1 MGKPDLFDRAAIGHV
16 RGNYLA
22 EVIAV
27 NDPDNLSRVRIRF
40 LSYDDV
46 GDQDGPMW
54 ARVSVPF
61 AGNQSGAFFI
71 PNVGD
76 EVLVSF
82 VNNDP
87 RMPVVIG
94 SFWNG
99 RDSVSETL
107 GGSGDRV
114 DRWGF
119 TGNAGTRIAIEEE
132 TDSTAKI
139 SFTTPNGVSGLLTDD
154 EMGKIEF
161 SANGTTVTIDNNGVT
176 VDTPMNVTVTAGA
189 MVEITAAMVTVNA
202 AVSRFNGV
210 VQADTVITNSV
221 ISASYTPGAGNIW

>member
-1 MGKPDLFDRAAIGHV
+1 MGKPDLFDRSAIGHV

-22 EVIAV
+22 EVIAI

-40 LSYDDV
+40 LSYDGV
-46 GDQDGPMW
+46 GEQDGPIW

-61 AGNQSGAFFI
+61 AGDQSGAYFI

-99 RDSVSETL
+99 HDEAPETL
-107 GGSGDRV
+107 GGAGDRV

-119 TGNAGTRIAIEEE
+119 TGRAGTRIAIEEE
-132 TDSTAKI
+132 SANTAKI
-139 SFTTPNGVSGLLTDD
+139 SFTTPNGVTGLLTDD
-154 EMGKIEF
+154 ESGKIEF
-161 SANGTTVTIDNNGVT
+161 SANGTTFTMDSNGVT
-176 VDTPMNVTVTAGA
+176 LDTPMNVTMTAGA
-189 MVEITAAMVTVNA
+189 QVEITAAMVTVNA
-202 AVSRFNGV
+202 AMSRFNGV
-210 VQADTVITNSV
+210 VHADTVITNSV
-221 ISASYTPGAGNIW
+221 VSASYTPGAGNIW